1 MTMINLARR
10 MDKLE
15 MNAPNMNVPIK
26 LVFTRN
32 DEPAPVPL
40 LLPGQR
46 LFVVRFVSPK
56 IEAATSS
63 G

>member
-10 MDKLE
+10 MNELE

-26 LVFTRN
+26 VVFTRN
-32 DEPAPVPL
+32 DEPAPAPPL
-40 LLPGQR
+40 LHGQR
-46 LFVVRFVSPK
+46 LCVVRFVSPDRNV
-56 IEAATSS
+56 AAH